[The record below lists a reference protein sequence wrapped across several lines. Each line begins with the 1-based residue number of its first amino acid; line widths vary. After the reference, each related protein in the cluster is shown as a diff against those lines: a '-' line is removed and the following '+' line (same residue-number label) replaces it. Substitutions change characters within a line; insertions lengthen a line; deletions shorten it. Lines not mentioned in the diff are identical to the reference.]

1 MTASTVKIAE
11 LSSDWLEDELQTIEI
26 LLHCC
31 TIMKRETDVLGF
43 TIYHLMGQK
52 AALRASFTIE
62 LFL

>member
-1 MTASTVKIAE
+1 MTAFTVNIAK
-11 LSSDWLEDELQTIEI
+11 LCSDWLEDEAQTVGIP
-26 LLHCC
+26 LHCC
-31 TIMKRETDVLGF
+31 TIIKRVDVLGF